1 MRGPNVIK
9 EYIWPNDANAAA
21 FHGDWFRTG
30 DLGTLAEDGQI
41 KLTGR
46 IKEQINRGGAT
57 LSPIDIEDAILQ
69 HPDVA
74 EAVVFPLPHDTLGEE
89 VAALVVPVL
98 GHDIAEAAL
107 QSQLSKALDFEH
119 CPKFIFF
126 TRVRTHNQ
134 NMTDAARA
142 IAERKTLGQRS

>member
-1 MRGPNVIK
+1 MIK
-9 EYIWPNDANAAA
+9 EYNWPNGANATA

-69 HPDVA
+69 HQTWPKPSS
-74 EAVVFPLPHDTLGEE
+74 FPCPMTLW
-89 VAALVVPVL
+89 AKK
-98 GHDIAEAAL
+98 
-107 QSQLSKALDFEH
+107 SQL
-119 CPKFIFF
+119 
-126 TRVRTHNQ
+126 
-134 NMTDAARA
+134 
-142 IAERKTLGQRS
+142 